1 MKHKLVR
8 SGSGKKGE
16 RYQIVVF
23 NNDEMSFAYVID
35 ALQSVLG
42 YELTQASNCANLIHT
57 RDEYVVKSY
66 AELSHAEAAFEMLS
80 EFGFRCDIIDS
91 FEK

>member
-1 MKHKLVR
+1 
-8 SGSGKKGE
+8 
-16 RYQIVVF
+16 
-23 NNDEMSFAYVID
+23 
-35 ALQSVLG
+35 VLG